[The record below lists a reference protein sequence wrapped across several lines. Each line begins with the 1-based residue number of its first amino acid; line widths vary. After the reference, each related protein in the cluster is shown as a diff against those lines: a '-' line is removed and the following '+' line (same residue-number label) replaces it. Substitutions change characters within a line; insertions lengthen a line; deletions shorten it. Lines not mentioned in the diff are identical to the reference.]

1 MQRQQQ
7 IMQAALAAQAVDE
20 KASPKRKVGLKKDL
34 NKGGAPGSAVNRG
47 GGSTSTIDRDVEAF
61 KVIVK
66 DYNR

>member
-1 MQRQQQ
+1 
-7 IMQAALAAQAVDE
+7 MQAALAAQAVDE

-34 NKGGAPGSAVNRG
+34 KGGAPGSGANRG

-61 KVIVK
+61 KNIVK